1 MNEQIKDKNINKY
14 LYSVKIYISGEIL
27 NCENSKINSNLED
40 NYDLMCYNSKL
51 YEDVAEVKLVVMMG
65 SRLMIVMFQN
75 NDIQKRE
82 INTAKKLKIPI
93 LFIYNSLDDKQGDT
107 TNEREYQIVFKNFE
121 DVAMILKDSFKLIK
135 KITKRKNLPFKTLQN
150 KTKLFNI
157 FKINSISILKEKN
170 QLILLYYKIRCYC
183 LNGNTLKTIQ
193 SHELMNAN

>member
-1 MNEQIKDKNINKY
+1 MKSY
-14 LYSVKIYISGEIL
+14 
-27 NCENSKINSNLED
+27 LED

-75 NDIQKRE
+75 NDIQNIE
-82 INTAKKLKIPI
+82 INTARKLKIPI

-150 KTKLFNI
+150 KTELFNI
-157 FKINSISILKEKN
+157 FKINSISILKEKK
-170 QLILLYYKIRCYC
+170 QLILLYYKIRCYF
-183 LNGNTLKTIQ
+183 LNGNTLETIL
-193 SHELMNAN
+193 SHESNEGQLNACVNNKDKEIIITKQKCIF